1 MPAPRVFIS
10 STYYDLQH
18 VRNDLRTFIQG
29 LGYEL
34 VMHDK
39 GNIPYTQEVSL
50 EEACYNEL
58 NTCDIVVCII
68 GGKFGTKSS
77 TGDYS
82 ITMNELRM
90 ALKNRKKLY
99 IYLQKDVDSENFT
112 YLKNRSSDFKP
123 YHADDIRI
131 HEFIAELKETIRDN
145 PITPFDNVSDITDH
159 LRQQF
164 AGLFQ
169 HLLVQEAT
177 ITESKTYSDLQET
190 AQSIRNLI
198 DNFAAEKE
206 SFFNKFNST
215 IYTTSPVIRRILGL
229 LGGKQY
235 DLFASNMDAVIQY
248 LSDTGF
254 SIYERD
260 DDEPPFLSCIQGT
273 KESDGYKYILQ
284 LDRSL
289 FDKEGNLCDI
299 RDREKLNEYITLT
312 TQPLPKEEDDLPF

>member
-1 MPAPRVFIS
+1 
-10 STYYDLQH
+10 
-18 VRNDLRTFIQG
+18 
-29 LGYEL
+29 
-34 VMHDK
+34 
-39 GNIPYTQEVSL
+39 
-50 EEACYNEL
+50 
-58 NTCDIVVCII
+58 
-68 GGKFGTKSS
+68 
-77 TGDYS
+77 
-82 ITMNELRM
+82 M

-99 IYLQKDVDSENFT
+99 IYLQKDVNSENFT

-229 LGGKQY
+229 WGGKQY

-260 DDEPPFLSCIQGT
+260 DDEPPFLSYIQGT

>member
-1 MPAPRVFIS
+1 MAVPRVFVS

-18 VRNDLRTFIQG
+18 VRNDLRIFIQG
-29 LGYEL
+29 LGYEA

-50 EEACYNEL
+50 EESCYNEL

-99 IYLQKDVDSENFT
+99 IYLQKDVNSENFT

-260 DDEPPFLSCIQGT
+260 DDEPPFLSYIQGT
-273 KESDGYKYILQ
+273 KKSDGYKYILQ